1 MDGLVRFCGE
11 ISLLC
16 GEIQK
21 CPRRHRC
28 LPFSMKTYSE
38 SHDHEKDYMKADDIF
53 QRPLF
58 RIFSRFNRFKIDD
71 FIVPIAC
78 ATGSSVGLTKKRG
91 GPY

>member
-16 GEIQK
+16 GEIQQ

-38 SHDHEKDYMKADDIF
+38 SHDHENDYMKADNIF

-58 RIFSRFNRFKIDD
+58 RIFSRFILR
-71 FIVPIAC
+71 C
-78 ATGSSVGLTKKRG
+78 STGLTGLKSMVS
-91 GPY
+91 